1 MRILFLSRWYPYP
14 PNNGSKLRIYNL
26 LKGLAQH
33 HAITLI
39 SFFDAT
45 EGTPDLTGLETY
57 CERIHTVAY
66 KGFEPGSPVARLG
79 LFSTTPRS
87 VLDTYSVEVEAL
99 IKQALDR
106 DPYDVVIA
114 SQFDMAIYAQTFSDL
129 PAIFEEIESGIYLD
143 RAVQARSIRKR
154 LRHGLTWFKHRRYL
168 ARLLRAFRA
177 CTVVSEQERRIL
189 RQIAPR
195 GMHIEVVP
203 NCVDLESYAH
213 YHGKPEFGTMIFTGS
228 FNFAPNYDAMLW
240 FLAHVYPVVQ
250 SRIPSA
256 SLIIT
261 GEHGGKPLPPARNIA
276 LTGYVDDVR
285 PYVANAWLSLAPIH
299 QGGGTRVKI
308 LEAMALR
315 TPVIATSKGAEGLDV
330 QHGVHIYLADE
341 PAAFADAVVEVLEDQ
356 TLRDQLAG
364 SAFQLVRQRYNWA
377 NVIPG
382 FERLME
388 RITTQDKQQS

>member
-79 LFSTTPRS
+79 LISATPRS

-99 IKQALDR
+99 IKQTLDR
-106 DPYDVVIA
+106 GATDVVIA
-114 SQFDMAIYAQTFSDL
+114 SQFDMAVYAQAFSDL
-129 PAIFEEIESGIYLD
+129 PAIFEEVESGIYHD
-143 RAVQARSIRKR
+143 RAVQARSTRQRI
-154 LRHGLTWFKHRRYL
+154 RHGLTWFKHRRYL
-168 ARLLRAFRA
+168 ARLLLTFRA

-189 RQIAPR
+189 RRTAPR
-195 GMHIEVVP
+195 GLTIEVIP
-203 NCVDLESYAH
+203 NCVDLDSYAP
-213 YHGKPEFGTMIFTGS
+213 YHRAPEPNTMIFTGS

-240 FLAHVYPVVQ
+240 FLARVYPLVQ
-250 SRIPSA
+250 SRVPSA

-261 GEHGGKPLPPARNIA
+261 GEHGGRPLPPTRNVN

-285 PYVANAWLSLAPIH
+285 PYVANACLSLAPIH

-315 TPVIATSKGAEGLDV
+315 TAVVATSKGAEGLDV
-330 QHGVHIYLADE
+330 QHGVHLYLADE
-341 PAAFADAVVEVLEDQ
+341 PETFADAVVQVLEDQ
-356 TLRDQLAG
+356 TLRQSLAIN
-364 SAFQLVRQRYNWA
+364 AYQLVQERYNWGA
-377 NVIPG
+377 VLPA
-382 FERLME
+382 FEHLMG
-388 RITTQDKQQS
+388 RITVKS